1 MNKIEQ
7 TPLIEVKGLKKY
19 FKKNGKTLHA
29 VDDINLTIQRG
40 TTLGV
45 VGESGCGK
53 STLGRTILR
62 LLKPTEGQVL
72 FEGHDITKVSEAQ
85 MRKYRQSMQIIFQD
99 PYSSLNPRKSV
110 AEIIATPLVVNNIC
124 KNKAELRKRVK
135 ELMDTVGLAER
146 LYNSYP
152 HELDGG
158 RRQRICIARALA
170 INPKFIVCDE
180 PVSALDVSIQAQI
193 LNLLMDLQEDMGLT
207 YMFITHDLSVVK
219 HISTEIMVMYMGNC
233 VEKAPA
239 KELFENPVHPYTKAL
254 LSAIPIPD
262 ISMRTKK
269 IQPIRGE
276 VTSPIDPAPGCRFAP
291 RCDYCKENCVGSS
304 IPLTEVSEGHF
315 AACRLLEK

>member
-1 MNKIEQ
+1 MSKIEQ

-19 FKKNGKTLHA
+19 FKKNGNTLHA
-29 VDDINLTIQRG
+29 VDDINLTIEKG

-72 FEGHDITKVSEAQ
+72 FEGQDITKVSESQ

-110 AEIIATPLVVNNIC
+110 SEIIATPLVVNRMC

-135 ELMDTVGLAER
+135 ELMDTVGLADR

-193 LNLLMDLQEDMGLT
+193 LNLLMDLQEEMGLT

-239 KELFENPVHPYTKAL
+239 KELFENPQHPYTKAL

-262 ISMRTKK
+262 ISMREKK
-269 IQPIRGE
+269 IQAIRGE
-276 VTSPIDPAPGCRFAP
+276 VTSPINPAPGCRFSP
-291 RCDYCKENCVGSS
+291 RCDYCREDCVGNS
-304 IPLTEVSEGHF
+304 IPLTEISEGHF
-315 AACRLLEK
+315 VSCRLMEK

>member
-110 AEIIATPLVVNNIC
+110 AEIIATPLVVNHIC

-135 ELMDTVGLAER
+135 EQDKEIRR
-146 LYNSYP
+146 LKEEN
-152 HELDGG
+152 EFLEE
-158 RRQRICIARALA
+158 A
-170 INPKFIVCDE
+170 
-180 PVSALDVSIQAQI
+180 SA
-193 LNLLMDLQEDMGLT
+193 
-207 YMFITHDLSVVK
+207 F
-219 HISTEIMVMYMGNC
+219 
-233 VEKAPA
+233 
-239 KELFENPVHPYTKAL
+239 
-254 LSAIPIPD
+254 
-262 ISMRTKK
+262 
-269 IQPIRGE
+269 
-276 VTSPIDPAPGCRFAP
+276 
-291 RCDYCKENCVGSS
+291 
-304 IPLTEVSEGHF
+304 F
-315 AACRLLEK
+315 AASRRKSVKNRD